1 MWECILITRAVS
13 LNPPESEFVYFVANG
28 FLVVGNVDGGAGGR
42 RAHLGLEPWVKTR
55 ARYEVKSIDP
65 LRRQGRRSQRCDAS
79 KEQYLL
85 TLQSREELRVN
96 QRRFVLACNSY
107 RCDMFLCCSLHVACV
122 YIT

>member
-1 MWECILITRAVS
+1 MWEFILITRAVS

-65 LRRQGRRSQRCDAS
+65 LRRQGRRSQLWCLS
-79 KEQYLL
+79 S
-85 TLQSREELRVN
+85 TIPTH
-96 QRRFVLACNSY
+96 LAEPGRTWSGSTPVCT
-107 RCDMFLCCSLHVACV
+107 RL
-122 YIT
+122 